1 MNKILIDLDFKNCKS
16 DPCLYKRDSLYIGLY
31 LDEIFIVG
39 PKTLINNFVEEISKI
54 LSIRKYDEVLDF
66 VGSQLIWNLNNN
78 EVLIHQSKLSIKLIN
93 KFKKEL
99 DLIKVPIT
107 PGVPSLIITTPS
119 KDDKLIDSESQTR
132 FRSSVGSI
140 LYLVKISRPD
150 LSNISREL
158 SKFMMKCTSFHYSL
172 LLRTLKY
179 IEKTVLWNII

>member
-1 MNKILIDLDFKNCKS
+1 M
-16 DPCLYKRDSLYIGLY
+16 
-31 LDEIFIVG
+31 IFIN
-39 PKTLINNFVEEISKI
+39 KFVEEISKI
-54 LSIRKYDEVLDF
+54 LSIRKYDEVLYF
-66 VGSQLIWNLNNN
+66 VGSQLIWNNNS

-119 KDDKLIDSESQTR
+119 KEDKLIDSESQTR

-158 SKFMMKCTSFHYSL
+158 SKVMIK
-172 LLRTLKY
+172 
-179 IEKTVLWNII
+179 

>member
-1 MNKILIDLDFKNCKS
+1 MDD
-16 DPCLYKRDSLYIGLY
+16 
-31 LDEIFIVG
+31 IFIVG
-39 PKTLINNFVEEISKI
+39 PKTLINNFVHEISKI

-119 KDDKLIDSESQTR
+119 KDDKLIDSESKTR
-132 FRSSVGSI
+132 FRSSFG
-140 LYLVKISRPD
+140 
-150 LSNISREL
+150 
-158 SKFMMKCTSFHYSL
+158 
-172 LLRTLKY
+172 
-179 IEKTVLWNII
+179 